1 MSTDASHPP
10 HLSEATAGRL
20 MLSAASGPPHDKS
33 DPLYEKVERFAQRIE
48 HAFLQFLL
56 FLRFM
61 LFVLYL
67 FIAVISFWLWMI
79 SAFFGVLRFALRFVM
94 VPLLWASGGW
104 APRSGPP
111 AANLNEAIERDL
123 KYLWH
128 QRLVAYEAIARPLA
142 RHLVRAKHAT
152 RNFWHWHTLH
162 KASAVIF
169 AAAFIGAPMSYFVP
183 RPEYIQVTDDN
194 ATFYDP
200 STKTTTYLVHAVDMY
215 DPDRT
220 HEYENEDMWW
230 LGKIN
235 SQGLKSKLQPGHYYK
250 VWVVGIRWYFKPT
263 LFPNLISAQEVDAT
277 GAALQHPS
285 PVLQLP
291 GPAAAKP

>member
-1 MSTDASHPP
+1 MSIDASHPT
-10 HLSEATAGRL
+10 LSEAAAGNVPG
-20 MLSAASGPPHDKS
+20 SAAS
-33 DPLYEKVERFAQRIE
+33 DPLHEKVERFAHQIE
-48 HAFLQFLL
+48 EAFLHFFF

-67 FIAVISFWLWMI
+67 VIAIISFWLWMI
-79 SAFFGVLRFALRFVM
+79 SAFFGVLGFALRFVM

-104 APRSGPP
+104 APRPGPP
-111 AANLNEAIERDL
+111 AANLNAAIERDL
-123 KYLWH
+123 KDLWQ
-128 QRLVAYEAIARPLA
+128 QRLVAYEAMARPLA
-142 RHLVRAKHAT
+142 RHWLHAKQAS
-152 RNFWHWHTLH
+152 RMFWHWHTLR
-162 KASAVIF
+162 KAVAVVF
-169 AAAFIGAPMSYFVP
+169 AAAFIGAPLFYFVP
-183 RPEYIQVTDDN
+183 RPNYIRVTDDN
-194 ATFYDP
+194 STRYDP

-235 SQGLKSKLQPGHYYK
+235 SQGLKNKLEPGHYYK
-250 VWVVGIRWYFKPT
+250 VWVVGIRWYFMPT

-277 GAALQHPS
+277 GAALQQTS

-291 GPAAAKP
+291 VPAAAKP